1 MFLFVDNMIV
11 YIENPKKTEKKFPV
25 DIIGEFS
32 KVAGFVYTIN
42 EPLEHDRSHGYA
54 FVKTHGIFV

>member
-32 KVAGFVYTIN
+32 KVAIYIIIIRIQMYQFGKKI
-42 EPLEHDRSHGYA
+42 
-54 FVKTHGIFV
+54 II